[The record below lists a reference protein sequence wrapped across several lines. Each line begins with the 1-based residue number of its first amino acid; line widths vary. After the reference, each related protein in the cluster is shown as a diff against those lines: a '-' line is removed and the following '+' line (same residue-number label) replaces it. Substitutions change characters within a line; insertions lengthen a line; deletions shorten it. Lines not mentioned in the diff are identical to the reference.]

1 LKQNNLLH
9 EHLETVSAQAT
20 KLSNS
25 TLDQAAGND
34 PGEQKVSQ
42 NDMNENMVESVEQL
56 RGVIRYLRNNYD
68 IAQQQI
74 ELSKM
79 ESARLQQQLQH
90 ASKALDQTKME
101 LNHVWMNLFS
111 IPVSFLGMH
120 NSFFIHFLIRNA
132 KKADRVMCL
141 QLSTRNSLIKST
153 L

>member
-1 LKQNNLLH
+1 MFFYVYCLERCDDLSKQNNLLH

-20 KLSNS
+20 KLSNHN
-25 TLDQAAGND
+25 LDQAAGND
-34 PGEQKVSQ
+34 QGEQKVSQ

-101 LNHVWMNLFS
+101 LNHVWTYFQSPFHSLGCITHFYSFS
-111 IPVSFLGMH
+111 
-120 NSFFIHFLIRNA
+120 N
-132 KKADRVMCL
+132 
-141 QLSTRNSLIKST
+141 
-153 L
+153 

>member
-1 LKQNNLLH
+1 VCARCDDLLKQNNLLH

-20 KLSNS
+20 KLSS
-25 TLDQAAGND
+25 HTIDQAVGSD
-34 PGEQKVSQ
+34 PGDQKVLQ

-101 LNHVWMNLFS
+101 LNQV
-111 IPVSFLGMH
+111 
-120 NSFFIHFLIRNA
+120 
-132 KKADRVMCL
+132 
-141 QLSTRNSLIKST
+141 
-153 L
+153 